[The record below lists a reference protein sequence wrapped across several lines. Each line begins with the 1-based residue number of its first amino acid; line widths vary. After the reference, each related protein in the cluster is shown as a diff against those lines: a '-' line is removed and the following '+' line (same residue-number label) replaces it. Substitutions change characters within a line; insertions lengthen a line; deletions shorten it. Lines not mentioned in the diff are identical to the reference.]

1 MRAVASCLLLSACW
15 SGPAPLP
22 IVVVGDGEAGVVRAH
37 ALATSSSPL
46 AAPLYVTSEA
56 GLRELS
62 RALGEAAPAAG
73 SLDFYDERLVAV
85 PLDPSTAPRA
95 VEVSSEE
102 GVDVVILDVE
112 PAPARPRSAAVSL
125 LTVARRPCQ
134 LAVVL
139 RDQVRGLERTVA
151 VYPAA
156 R

>member
-1 MRAVASCLLLSACW
+1 MCIR
-15 SGPAPLP
+15 
-22 IVVVGDGEAGVVRAH
+22 DR
-37 ALATSSSPL
+37 
-46 AAPLYVTSEA
+46 
-56 GLRELS
+56 
-62 RALGEAAPAAG
+62 
-73 SLDFYDERLVAV
+73 
-85 PLDPSTAPRA
+85 
-95 VEVSSEE
+95 

-112 PAPARPRSAAVSL
+112 PARARRRGAAVSL